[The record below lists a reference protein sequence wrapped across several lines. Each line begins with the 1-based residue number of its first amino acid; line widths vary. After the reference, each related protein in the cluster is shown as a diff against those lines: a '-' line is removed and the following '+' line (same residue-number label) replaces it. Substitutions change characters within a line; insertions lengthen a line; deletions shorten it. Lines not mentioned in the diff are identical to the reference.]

1 MPTVKG
7 VEGHGVLRGMPF
19 DVVYKRGQ
27 RGRPLA
33 VPTVLNNPA
42 TRPYPDAQ
50 LFGGRDAL
58 QVGEVA
64 PSIERRR
71 SGLEQCLDQHRLLQ
85 EIVGFECFGRQGW
98 FDGDFDKV
106 VAENVLDNGRQSGAR
121 GR

>member
-1 MPTVKG
+1 MFEKRGRGTHVLGELRGGGQQMPTVKG

-58 QVGEVA
+58 FL
-64 PSIERRR
+64 I
-71 SGLEQCLDQHRLLQ
+71 D
-85 EIVGFECFGRQGW
+85 I
-98 FDGDFDKV
+98 
-106 VAENVLDNGRQSGAR
+106 
-121 GR
+121 